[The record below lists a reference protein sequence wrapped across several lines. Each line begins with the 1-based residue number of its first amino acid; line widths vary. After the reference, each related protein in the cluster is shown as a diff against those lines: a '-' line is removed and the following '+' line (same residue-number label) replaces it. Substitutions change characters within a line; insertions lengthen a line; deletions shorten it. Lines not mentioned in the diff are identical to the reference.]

1 MKKAIIFLGG
11 TAVGLFVGYA
21 VGKRKAYNECE
32 AIISD
37 MRRKNKDDMRRL
49 DAEYKKSIKNLGV
62 NFVEKD
68 TEGEFKKFK
77 SLEEDDKL
85 KEILG
90 KKSCVLTED
99 EYDYLR
105 GLKWD
110 YDVVEYH
117 TNKGVFTY
125 TNGQPFTLFA
135 EEGIEKEATDAVIK
149 APYEVGAYVCI
160 KNSKE
165 RKVYEVVRIDVDDE
179 DLLHEEGD
187 DEPQTKLI
195 DRYKGKVYEAV
206 KSAEDDPFVIYD
218 TELDMLSDND
228 ENTELKEIYYDID
241 TNSYF
246 SDPDKREEIEDPFNG
261 KETFTDDGVFYVRD
275 EIKNIDYILTVEGPV
290 PDDDVDGIME
300 GETPEPPEFITEDE
314 YAENMLGFDKKEVH
328 YHMATKTYVD
338 DENFIIDFP
347 EKVFPRFNPKEGA
360 EYYVRNYEL
369 ETDYFI
375 AVIPEDAEYE
385 ES

>member
-49 DAEYKKSIKNLGV
+49 DAEYKKSIENLGV

-135 EEGIEKEATDAVIK
+135 EEGIEKEAIDAVIK
-149 APYEVGAYVCI
+149 APYEVGAYICI

-165 RKVYEVVRIDVDDE
+165 KKVYEVVRIDVDDD
-179 DLLHEEGD
+179 DLLHD
-187 DEPQTKLI
+187 
-195 DRYKGKVYEAV
+195 
-206 KSAEDDPFVIYD
+206 DDPFIIYD
-218 TELDMLSDND
+218 TEEEMLSDNND
-228 ENTELKEIYYDID
+228 DTEVKEIYYDID

-275 EIKNIDYILTVEGPV
+275 EDKNIDYILTVEGPV
-290 PDDDVDGIME
+290 PDDDVDGITE